1 MATDGAPC
9 AKKARPGGLDAVVSS
24 LALPA
29 LGDAMWLAVD
39 PCDGISFFV
48 CTHYAIMTV
57 SPTGVISLLAGGKQ
71 GFVDGQGRDA
81 RFNIPRGIA
90 VDKDGNLLVADCN
103 NHAIRKVTRTGL
115 VTTVAGNGQAGFA
128 DGLGAAARFSH
139 PFGVALD
146 RDGMLL
152 VSDFNNNTIR
162 KVSPSGAVTTIAGNG
177 EIGFADGQGAEAR
190 FNAPHGIAV
199 DKDGIIYVCDSH
211 NHAIRKVVPGRTHN
225 REAVVTTLAGAREP
239 GFADG
244 VGAAARFDRPAG
256 IAVDA
261 HKTVIVSDSKNHRL
275 PPSERTG
282 GREVWWRRLRGGW

>member
-1 MATDGAPC
+1 MFVGSEGQLPLTLNLQPSRSQLEEPFRFVWEEGFSKQRRESAAMATDGAPC

-24 LALPA
+24 FALPA

-128 DGLGAAARFSH
+128 DGLGAAATARR
-139 PFGVALD
+139 ALQTAWAPQHAS
-146 RDGMLL
+146 RTPLAWRSTATACCSCQTL
-152 VSDFNNNTIR
+152 TTT
-162 KVSPSGAVTTIAGNG
+162 PSARSRRAG
-177 EIGFADGQGAEAR
+177 R
-190 FNAPHGIAV
+190 
-199 DKDGIIYVCDSH
+199 
-211 NHAIRKVVPGRTHN
+211 
-225 REAVVTTLAGAREP
+225 
-239 GFADG
+239 
-244 VGAAARFDRPAG
+244 
-256 IAVDA
+256 
-261 HKTVIVSDSKNHRL
+261 
-275 PPSERTG
+275 
-282 GREVWWRRLRGGW
+282 